1 MKLVMIIGDSAV
13 GKMTV
18 GQELTKITQLSL
30 FHNHMVIEPVL
41 DIFGYFN
48 TNVIKEWRDIVFKD
62 FLKNNHYGLIFTF
75 MWAFDQKEDHDY
87 VESIYQ
93 MFKKNNA
100 DIYFVE
106 LIASLETRLERNK
119 TENRLLHKTSKKD
132 LLKSEERLLKAH
144 HHHRLISNE
153 GEIKYSNY
161 MRIYNDHLTAEAVAQ
176 MIKNRFQL

>member
-1 MKLVMIIGDSAV
+1 
-13 GKMTV
+13 
-18 GQELTKITQLSL
+18 
-30 FHNHMVIEPVL
+30 
-41 DIFGYFN
+41 
-48 TNVIKEWRDIVFKD
+48 
-62 FLKNNHYGLIFTF
+62 

-106 LIASLETRLERNK
+106 LITSLETRLERNK

-144 HHHRLISNE
+144 HHRLISNE
-153 GEIKYSNY
+153 GEIKYPNY
-161 MRIYNDHLTAEAVAQ
+161 MRIYNDHLTAEVVAK